1 VEPPDARPQGDKKM
15 KASTADQVKGKF
27 HEVKGDLKA
36 RAAKAAG
43 NPEQEAEGRDEKLA
57 GQVQK
62 KVGQI
67 EKVFEK

>member
-1 VEPPDARPQGDKKM
+1 M
-15 KASTADQVKGKF
+15 KESTTDQVKGSV

-36 RAAKAAG
+36 KVGRITD
-43 NPEQEAEGRDEKLA
+43 NPKLQGEGEGEKFA

>member
-1 VEPPDARPQGDKKM
+1 MVAEEQMEAG
-15 KASTADQVKGKF
+15 TEDQVKGKF
-27 HEVKGDLKA
+27 HEVKVDLKA

-43 NPEQEAEGRDEKLA
+43 NPEQVAEGRDEKLA
-57 GQVQK
+57 GKVQK